1 MEAQVQQHGIKQPQ
15 ANEAEGVTGSVV
27 FAKLKEQD
35 GCCFY
40 TGDELTFD
48 NVSLEHT
55 IPLCREGRD
64 VRSNITLVTKQIQYA
79 KGRMTGEEFI
89 EMCRAVVRTH
99 G

>member
-1 MEAQVQQHGIKQPQ
+1 M
-15 ANEAEGVTGSVV
+15 
-27 FAKLKEQD
+27 
-35 GCCFY
+35 
-40 TGDELTFD
+40 TFD